1 MILYALKFPGKK
13 ISVIICLC
21 FSKIKLI
28 NKTLRLFFHDSNDGF
43 ILIDVGFNSSWCHN
57 VIETISLC

>member
-21 FSKIKLI
+21 FSKIKLS